1 MKKTLMSFLILV
13 LAVSSFAQEGY
24 SKKKSPTLSV
34 NFILNDFQTAS
45 KLRASS
51 LPSLLNNKDVARI
64 KDMIPGF
71 GITYYEGLSDHFD
84 FMSSLQGS
92 FIKYPFRSGRG
103 IGKEWFHTQLDANV
117 NMKLV
122 TDDHFCVPY
131 LTAGV
136 GIFSHGGTYFG
147 AYIPV
152 GSGLQFNLGNQETFL
167 FTQFQYRI
175 AVTDNAAYHFNYSL
189 GIGAPLNPKKEE
201 IKMVSL
207 PPKPIIIPPPAALAE
222 KDTDGDGIL
231 DSKDKCPT
239 VKGVAKYDGCP
250 VPDTDKDGINDDN
263 DKCPTVAGL
272 AKYNGC
278 PIPDTDGDKVN
289 DEEDKCPTVAGLA
302 RYNGCPIP
310 DTDGDGVNDEVDK
323 CPTVAGP
330 SSNNGCPLPKVSVEE
345 KQKVEVAAKN
355 IYFATGS
362 ATLLAKSFKSLN
374 EVVAIMKANND
385 AKLVI
390 EGHTDNVGKDAYNKT
405 LSQKRANAVL
415 NYLVKKGADKTR
427 ITAIGFGEEQPVE
440 DNKTAAGRAKNRR
453 VELKL
458 GE

>member
-1 MKKTLMSFLILV
+1 MKKALLSFLILV
-13 LAVSSFAQEGY
+13 LAASSFAQDAT
-24 SKKKSPTLSV
+24 SNKKRPTLSV
-34 NFILNDFQTAS
+34 NFVLNDFLTAS
-45 KLRASS
+45 RLRASS
-51 LPSLLNNKDVARI
+51 LPSVLNSKDWARM
-64 KDMIPGF
+64 KEMTPGF

-92 FIKYPFRSGRG
+92 FVKYPFRNGRKTSG
-103 IGKEWFHTQLDANV
+103 EWLNTQLDANI
-117 NMKLV
+117 NMKLL

-136 GIFSHGGTYFG
+136 GVFSHGGTYFG
-147 AYIPV
+147 AYMPV
-152 GSGLQFNLGNQETFL
+152 GSGLQFNLGNQETFV

-189 GIGAPLNPKKEE
+189 GVGAPLSAKKEMP
-201 IKMVSL
+201 KLL
-207 PPKPIIIPPPAALAE
+207 PPPPPPAPVE
-222 KDTDGDGIL
+222 KDTDGDGIM
-231 DSKDKCPT
+231 DGKDKCPT

-250 VPDTDKDGINDDN
+250 VPDSDKDGINDDN

-289 DEEDKCPTVAGLA
+289 DEEDKCLTVPGLA

-310 DTDGDGVNDEVDK
+310 DTDGDGVNDEADK

-345 KQKVEVAAKN
+345 KEKVQMAAKN

-362 ATLLAKSFKSLN
+362 ATLLSKSFKSLN
-374 EVVAIMKANND
+374 AVVAIMKANND
-385 AKLVI
+385 AKLVV
-390 EGHTDNVGKDAYNKT
+390 EGHTDNVGKPASNKT
-405 LSQKRANAVL
+405 LSQKRANSVV
-415 NYLVKKGADKTR
+415 NYIVKKGIDKSR
-427 ITAIGFGEEQPVE
+427 ITGAGYGEEQPVA